1 MSEEGEA
8 TKEGRTI
15 MEIVKEWTTM
25 ELISYL
31 NSYRN
36 ISLQEK
42 ADQYQLMVWVR
53 EELIQRQPLIG
64 STYKL

>member
-1 MSEEGEA
+1 
-8 TKEGRTI
+8 